1 MVYDF
6 TTAVNRSHTGSA
18 KWQQMHD
25 WNPSLN
31 DDIYPLSVAD
41 ADMKMAPEIIQG
53 LQEFLNTAILGYDFP
68 TKEYYSA
75 VQNWMKSQHNW
86 DIEDEWILTIPGV
99 VTSFYP
105 TIRAFTEPGDGV
117 LVLSP
122 VYYPFYASIEK
133 TQRKIV
139 KSSLIQKEFHYEI
152 DFADLE
158 EKAKN
163 PANKVLLFSNPHNP
177 VGRVWTK
184 EELAKVVDICVAN
197 DVIILADEI
206 HHDLIMPGHTYT
218 PMATVTKEAA
228 SICITATAVSK
239 SFNLAGQKNSN
250 IIISNPNLRERFL
263 EDMEVTGLDG
273 GTNVLGLKATEL
285 AYTLGEAWLNEFK
298 ELIWHNH
305 QELKHYLN
313 QELPEVT
320 VFDLEGTFLQWLD
333 FNAFGLSASE
343 LEEVMHK
350 EALVFGDE
358 GYIFGTEGNG
368 FERLN
373 LAVPTKILME
383 ALERLVNT
391 MKKYR

>member
-25 WNPSLN
+25 WNPSL
-31 DDIYPLSVAD
+31 DDNIYPLSIAD
-41 ADMKMAPEIIQG
+41 VDMKMAPEIIQG
-53 LQEFLNTAILGYDFP
+53 LQKFLETAILGYDLP
-68 TKEYYSA
+68 TKEYLSA
-75 VQNWMKSQHNW
+75 VKNWMKIQHHW
-86 DIEDEWILTIPGV
+86 EIEDDWILTIPGV

-105 TIRAFTEPGDGV
+105 TIRSFTDPGDGV
-117 LVLSP
+117 LLLSP
-122 VYYPFYASIEK
+122 VYYPFYAAIEK
-133 TQRKIV
+133 TERHIV
-139 KSSLIQKEFHYEI
+139 KSVLIQKETHYEI

-158 EKAKN
+158 KKAKD
-163 PANKVLLFSNPHNP
+163 PANKLLLFSNPHNP
-177 VGRVWTK
+177 VGRVWSK
-184 EELAKVVDICVAN
+184 DELAKVIDICVAN

-206 HHDLIMPGHTYT
+206 HHDLTMPGHSYT
-218 PMATVTKEAA
+218 PMAIATEDAA

-285 AYTLGEAWLNEFK
+285 AYTVGVPWLKEFK

-305 QELKHYLN
+305 QELKRYLN

-373 LAVPTKILME
+373 LAVPTKILMD
-383 ALERLVNT
+383 ALERLVHT

>member
-25 WNPSLN
+25 WNPSL
-31 DDIYPLSVAD
+31 DDNIYPLSIAD
-41 ADMKMAPEIIQG
+41 VDMKMAPEIIQG
-53 LQEFLNTAILGYDFP
+53 LQKFLETAILGYDLP
-68 TKEYYSA
+68 TKEYLSA
-75 VQNWMKSQHNW
+75 VKNWMKIQHHW
-86 DIEDEWILTIPGV
+86 EIEDDWILTIPGV

-105 TIRAFTEPGDGV
+105 TIRSFTDPGDGV
-117 LVLSP
+117 LLLSP
-122 VYYPFYASIEK
+122 VYYPFYAAIEK
-133 TQRKIV
+133 TERHIV
-139 KSSLIQKEFHYEI
+139 KSVLIQKETHYEI
-152 DFADLE
+152 DFADLKK
-158 EKAKN
+158 KAKD
-163 PANKVLLFSNPHNP
+163 PANKLLLFSNPHNP
-177 VGRVWTK
+177 VGRVWSK
-184 EELAKVVDICVAN
+184 EELAKVIDICVAN

-206 HHDLIMPGHTYT
+206 HHDLTMPGHSYT
-218 PMATVTKEAA
+218 PMAIATDDAA

-239 SFNLAGQKNSN
+239 SFNLAGLKNSN
-250 IIISNPNLRERFL
+250 IIISDSTLRERFL
-263 EDMEVTGLDG
+263 EDLEETGLDG
-273 GTNVLGLKATEL
+273 GTNMLGLKATEL
-285 AYTLGEAWLNEFK
+285 AYTVGGPWLQEFK

-305 QELKHYLN
+305 QELKRYFN

-333 FNAFGLSASE
+333 FNAFGLSANE
-343 LEEVMHK
+343 LEQVMHK

-373 LAVPTKILME
+373 LAVPTKILMD
-383 ALERLVNT
+383 ALERLVHT

>member
-6 TTAVNRSHTGSA
+6 STAINRSHTGSA

-25 WNPSLN
+25 WNPSL
-31 DDIYPLSVAD
+31 DEDIYPLSVAD

-53 LQEFLNTAILGYDFP
+53 LQTFLETAILGYDFP
-68 TKEYYSA
+68 TKDYYSA
-75 VQNWMKSQHNW
+75 VKNWMKTQHQW
-86 DIEDEWILTIPGV
+86 EIEDDWILTIPGV

-122 VYYPFYASIEK
+122 VYYPFYDSIEK
-133 TQRKIV
+133 TERKIV
-139 KSSLIQKEFHYEI
+139 RSSLIQKGSRYEI
-152 DFADLE
+152 DFTDLE

-163 PANKVLLFSNPHNP
+163 SANKVLLFSNPHNP

-184 EELAKVVDICVAN
+184 EELVKVVDICTAN
-197 DVIILADEI
+197 DVIVLADEI
-206 HHDLIMPGHTYT
+206 HHDLIMPGHTYI
-218 PMATVTKEAA
+218 PMATVTEEAA

-239 SFNLAGQKNSN
+239 SFNLAGLKNSN
-250 IIISNPNLRERFL
+250 IIISNPRLRERFL
-263 EDMEVTGLDG
+263 ADMEVAGLDG

-285 AYTLGEAWLNEFK
+285 AYTVGEPWLNEFK

-305 QELKHYLN
+305 QELKRYLN
-313 QELPEVT
+313 KELPEIT
-320 VFDLEGTFLQWLD
+320 VYDLEGTYLQWLD
-333 FNAFGLSASE
+333 FNAFNLSASE

-358 GYIFGTEGNG
+358 GYIFGTEGKG

-373 LAVPTKILME
+373 LAVPTKVLMA